1 MTLQR
6 FARNA
11 LRSTPWKN
19 GGGTTQEI
27 ATWPP
32 EAGLSAFD
40 WRVSVGT
47 VAASGPFSV
56 FPGMDR
62 TVVLLDGEGMRLRS
76 ADGSVVHRLDEP
88 HEPFAFS
95 GDVDVDCTLIGGA
108 SSDFN
113 VMTRRS
119 AWVVDVR
126 VFEEGL
132 TLGAAEYGVLMSLD
146 GHWQIG
152 EEKLNDGEGIWWA
165 DIRTEWRLAPL
176 SRSAKLVAVRWKPS
190 AL

>member
-32 EAGLSAFD
+32 EAELDAFD

-62 TVVLLDGEGMRLRS
+62 TIVLLDGEGMRLRS

-146 GHWQIG
+146 GHWQIS

-165 DIRTEWRLAPL
+165 DVRTEWRLAPL

>member
-27 ATWPP
+27 AIWPP
-32 EAGLSAFD
+32 EAALDAFD
-40 WRVSVGT
+40 WRVSIGT
-47 VAASGPFSV
+47 VTASGPFSV
-56 FPGMDR
+56 FAGIDR
-62 TVVLLDGEGMRLRS
+62 TIVLLDGDGMRLRS
-76 ADGSVVHRLDEP
+76 ADGSVVHRLGEA

-95 GDVDVDCTLIGGA
+95 GDVAVDCTLIGGA
-108 SSDFN
+108 SGDFN
-113 VMTRRS
+113 VFTRRA

-132 TLGAAEYGVLMSLD
+132 TLGAAEHGVLMSLD
-146 GHWQIG
+146 GHWQAG
-152 EEKLNDGEGIWWA
+152 EQKLNHGEGIWWA
-165 DIRTEWRLAPL
+165 DVRTEWRLAPL
-176 SRSAKLVAVRWKPS
+176 SRNAKLVAVRWKPS
-190 AL
+190 A